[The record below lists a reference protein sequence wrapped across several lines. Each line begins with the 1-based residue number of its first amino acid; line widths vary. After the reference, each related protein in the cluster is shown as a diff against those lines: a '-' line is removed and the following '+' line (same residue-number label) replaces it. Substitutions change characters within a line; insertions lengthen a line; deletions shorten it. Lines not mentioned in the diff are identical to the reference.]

1 MTQERIPW
9 RIWLVLIV
17 VMALQTTW
25 LARWQLFGA
34 HLDLPLLSVVSTALW
49 LGWETGMAYG
59 LAAGLLMGFCADAY
73 VGSFAFSR
81 AVVGGAFG
89 LMSSH
94 FSRDNPL
101 VPPLCAMGAVLM
113 ANLIFW
119 IMSPT
124 EFSVGWWAQHTASS
138 MALHMLLIWPVHFV
152 IGRLVLR
159 PERSM
164 FAPNR

>member
-1 MTQERIPW
+1 MTQERVTW
-9 RIWLVLIV
+9 RIWLILIV

-25 LARWQLFGA
+25 CARCEFYGA
-34 HLDLPLLSVVSTALW
+34 HLDLALLSVISVALW
-49 LGWETGMAYG
+49 LGVETGLAYG
-59 LAAGLLMGFCADAY
+59 LVAGLLTGFCADAY

-89 LMSSH
+89 TLSSH

-101 VPPLCAMGAVLM
+101 VPPLCAAGGVLL
-113 ANLIFW
+113 ANLVFW
-119 IMSPT
+119 IMAPT
-124 EFSVGWWAQHTASS
+124 EFPALWWARHTAAG
-138 MALHMLLIWPVHFV
+138 MALHMVVIWPVHFV